1 MRITHFETFQTLIG
15 ERKNYLF
22 SYFDA
27 IKDIDRDQDTPL
39 EESLFDRILSVDT
52 CANLFGTP
60 NLDRST
66 RIQRK
71 MDLAVIRHM
80 YHLWKDKNYFD
91 ITQELYNR
99 LKDTD
104 LKDVDIFF
112 LRTPFRSMY
121 INLPKGNGLFVPNN
135 QTGLHE
141 VESIYLLMDD
151 YKEPQ
156 NITIPS
162 KDLTINGATKH
173 MHMLVCGETKGVYG
187 DAVMFY
193 DLIFQDGKISEALEK
208 NKEILENPSLWPQAI
223 EVFNFTL
230 KILLYIN
237 CANASIRKEAGLDL
251 EAKLRGLKNPTKQ
264 RKLIQR
270 YSKISPQAHSILDVV
285 IDHGQD
291 TSGASDSSTHSYV
304 PKGLERV
311 RRHFKTQRYGTG
323 LSMAK
328 IIWVEAY
335 SRREGAEVYRE
346 KKTFKVV

>member
-15 ERKNYLF
+15 KRKEYLF

-27 IKDIDRDQDTPL
+27 ITAIDRDQDTPL
-39 EESLFDRILSVDT
+39 EESLFDRVLPAT
-52 CANLFGTP
+52 ACAQLFGTP
-60 NLDRST
+60 HLDRSV

-91 ITQELYNR
+91 VAQGLYDR
-99 LKDTD
+99 LRDTD
-104 LKDVDIFF
+104 LKDVDTFF
-112 LRTPFRSMY
+112 LRAPFRSMY
-121 INLPKGNGLFVPNN
+121 INLPKGNGLYVPNN

-156 NITIPS
+156 DIRMPS
-162 KDLTINGATKH
+162 KNLTINGATKY
-173 MHMLVCGETKGVYG
+173 MHMLVCGETKGVLG
-187 DAVMFY
+187 DAIMFY
-193 DLIFQDGKISEALEK
+193 DLIFQEGKISEALEK
-208 NKEILENPSLWPQAI
+208 NKKILENPSLWPQAI

-251 EAKLRGLKNPTKQ
+251 DAKIAGLKNPTKQ
-264 RKLIQR
+264 RKLLQR

-285 IDHGQD
+285 IDHSQD
-291 TSGASDSSTHSYV
+291 TLGSSDSSTHSYI

-311 RRHFKTQRYGTG
+311 RRHFKTQRFGTG
-323 LSMAK
+323 WSKAK

-335 SRREGAEVYRE
+335 ARGEGAEVYRE